1 MNIIIKKKQLIYKG
15 NKFRCSVGKAGVSN
29 NKKEG
34 DLKTP
39 KGLFKLGTIYF
50 RKDRINLL
58 KTKIKNKEIKKN
70 MGWCDDIKSKKYNTQ
85 IKFPFKYNAEKLYRR
100 DSLYDILIHIK
111 YNNSPIVKNK
121 GSAIFLHI
129 CKKNYS
135 GTHGCIAIK
144 KKDLLKIVT
153 LIKKNTKILIK

>member
-15 NKFRCSVGKAGVSN
+15 NIFKCSIGKAGLTN

-39 KGLFKLGTIYF
+39 KGLFKLGALYF
-50 RKDRINLL
+50 RKDRINFL
-58 KTKIKNKEIKKN
+58 KSKIRNKEIKKN

-85 IKFPFKYNAEKLYRR
+85 IKFPIKYNAEKLYRR
-100 DSLYDILIHIK
+100 DSLYNILIHIK

-129 CKKNYS
+129 AKKNYS
-135 GTHGCIAIK
+135 PTKGCIAVSK
-144 KKDLLKIVT
+144 KNMEF
-153 LIKKNTKILIK
+153 LIKKITTQSKISIY

>member
-15 NKFRCSVGKAGVSN
+15 YKIRCCIGKAGLTN
-29 NKKEG
+29 DKREG

-39 KGLFKLGTIYF
+39 KGLFKLGILYF

-58 KTKIKNKEIKKN
+58 KSEIRQKEIKKS
-70 MGWCDDIKSKKYNTQ
+70 MGWCVDIKSKKYNKE
-85 IKFPFKYNAEKLYRR
+85 IKYPFRYKSEKLFRA
-100 DSLYDILIHIK
+100 DSQYNILIHIK
-111 YNNSPIVKNK
+111 YNNTPVVKKK

-129 CKKNYS
+129 CAKNYM
-135 GTHGCIAIK
+135 GTRGCVAIK
-144 KKDLLKIVT
+144 KKDFLKIIP